1 MAHIVMCRACGQKF
15 DTEQLSN
22 DEWIMPK
29 AKRYFH
35 TRCYNDWRNNEN
47 NVRVTDKPNEWFFEH
62 LKEYLY
68 QDLKMSVDFSKLTSQ
83 WNHFL
88 KSKSPQMTAKGIYFT
103 MRYFYDIKHGDPEKA
118 QGGIGIVPNIYKE
131 ATEYWA
137 NKEYEKEGTIAA
149 ILKQMEEREA
159 RPVIQ
164 ITQKKKEK
172 KDKSKW
178 SLDDI

>member
-1 MAHIVMCRACGQKF
+1 MCRACGQKF

-22 DEWIMPK
+22 NEWIMPK
-29 AKRYFH
+29 QKWYFH
-35 TRCYNDWRNNEN
+35 TKCYTDWRDNGT
-47 NVRVTDKPNEWFFEH
+47 NVKVNDKPNEWFFEH

-68 QDLKMSVDFSKLTSQ
+68 QDLKMSVDFSKMTSQ

-88 KSKSPQMTAKGIYFT
+88 KSKSPKMTAKGIYFT
-103 MRYFYDIKHGDPEKA
+103 MRYFYDIRRGDPEKA

-137 NKEYEKEGTIAA
+137 KKEFEKEGTLQA
-149 ILKQMEEREA
+149 ILDQIEQRAA
-159 RPVIQ
+159 RPVELV
-164 ITQKKKEK
+164 TQRKSQK
-172 KDKSKW
+172 KDKTRW